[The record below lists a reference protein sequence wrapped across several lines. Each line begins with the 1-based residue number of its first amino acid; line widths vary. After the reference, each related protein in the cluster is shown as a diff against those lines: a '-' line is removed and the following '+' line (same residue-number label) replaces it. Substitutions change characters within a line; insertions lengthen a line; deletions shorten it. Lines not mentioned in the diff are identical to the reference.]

1 MATIPKEQKI
11 GVSIE
16 LSHGK
21 GNLTRG
27 SPLCCTN
34 LILPSTVTANMQF
47 ILNTT
52 IEYGLG
58 SFIAGHDVRRSS
70 TLGPIMSRGY
80 YESTQCRYP
89 AILSP
94 ETSSPKPYYDPIR
107 DI

>member
-70 TLGPIMSRGY
+70 TLGSCIPPGVVMMTRQGSD
-80 YESTQCRYP
+80 
-89 AILSP
+89 A
-94 ETSSPKPYYDPIR
+94 
-107 DI
+107 